1 MNGVS
6 VVLELLDLIKKLPV
20 DVRAA
25 MLANVFLI
33 GGTAMIPGFPQRVI
47 EELRDALVNDNEYSS
62 LASSSAP
69 VPDVAQLMATYF
81 PRNMVTWIGGSIF
94 AATES
99 AKSAAISAQEYTS
112 RGHRLPDWLSVAEIE

>member
-1 MNGVS
+1 MLG
-6 VVLELLDLIKKLPV
+6 LLDVIKKIPV

-25 MLANVFLI
+25 MLANVFFI

-62 LASSSAP
+62 LASSSVP
-69 VPDVAQLMATYF
+69 VQDVAQLMATYF
-81 PRNMVTWIGGSIF
+81 PRNMVPWIGGSIF

-99 AKSAAISAQEYTS
+99 AKTAAISTQEYTS
-112 RGHRLPDWLSVAEIE
+112 RGHRLPDWLSVAELE